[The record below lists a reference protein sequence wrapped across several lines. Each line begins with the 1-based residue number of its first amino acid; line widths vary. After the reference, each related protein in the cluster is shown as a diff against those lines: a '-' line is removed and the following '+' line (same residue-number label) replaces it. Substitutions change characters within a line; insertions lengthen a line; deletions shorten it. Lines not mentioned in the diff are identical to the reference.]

1 MDLNIK
7 VNVKVECEP
16 LIQVIKEFCTL
27 LSNKNNSDKVS
38 KISNNEN
45 NSEKNSKEV
54 SDNEGNNENSDK
66 KETKKKEAKKEEITA
81 ETARLALAELAKERG
96 KKAAKE
102 ILNSFGCSKFSD
114 IPKEN
119 YQELMKKIE
128 EVE

>member
-27 LSNKNNSDKVS
+27 IETKNGDRNSS
-38 KISNNEN
+38 KISDKNNKKD
-45 NSEKNSKEV
+45 S
-54 SDNEGNNENSDK
+54 ENSDRNNK
-66 KETKKKEAKKEEITA
+66 KEQEEEPKKEEITA
-81 ETARLALAELAKERG
+81 ETARLALAELAKTNG

-114 IPKEN
+114 IPKED

-128 EVE
+128 EMN